1 MYIQAYLHLGIPWS
15 GSLFFHVAVEMH
27 IASDDLMCA
36 VVSVSQVAMD
46 LLHLHIDRWYPQ

>member
-1 MYIQAYLHLGIPWS
+1 
-15 GSLFFHVAVEMH
+15 MH

-46 LLHLHIDRWYPQ
+46 LLHLHIDRWYPQCNYQKRSSAIYL